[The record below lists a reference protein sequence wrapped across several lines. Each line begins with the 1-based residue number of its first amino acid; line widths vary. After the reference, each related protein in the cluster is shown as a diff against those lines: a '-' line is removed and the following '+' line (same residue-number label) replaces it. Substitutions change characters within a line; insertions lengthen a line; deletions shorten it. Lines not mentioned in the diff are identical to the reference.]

1 MDQYDVLIIG
11 NDIGALVTALF
22 LARKM
27 RKVLVLSDNIYAQSK
42 ENVVLTDSQGNQFT
56 FINHF
61 NDSVPGL
68 QKLAIMNRFLHLCG
82 LDNDIQSEQ
91 SHHDMMIKRDNSII
105 SRPNHYEDL
114 LVYFVRYYPKQRDR
128 IHRFFRDLKRHY
140 DNYLEQQNN
149 MMANRGYTISSLMI
163 EWGDYSLEDLLRKY
177 FTDDNLV
184 KEFLMTSSIIGLD
197 SSEISCYN
205 FFIKFLS
212 IIYTGEYYLKHNQQD
227 LQKLLITKL
236 TAINRNIIKNKRVR
250 SIVLDEDK
258 TILKV
263 VDEDANE
270 YYAKHYVVS
279 ESPNTFYP
287 MYFPDMPDEINDVLR
302 YYPQIDTRKKIQS
315 VYLGLSIKPELIGI
329 DNLNYFFECDDK
341 DEVKLVRLFNEKIF
355 NPESCLNKFGSLV
368 LDIVY
373 DGDKSIGIDDIIQ
386 RFEEVFPK
394 LGKAISTYK
403 FGKPRAYLSML
414 SQTEVRKSLTIDDQI
429 AIETLS
435 RQQMFD
441 NLYLIGD
448 WLRPESGLFGL
459 FQAGIIYGDAIEEKL
474 YYGDDDDEFFYL
486 SNDEIMMMLRHNY
499 GKKLLGR
506 TEKHINFHI
515 GKSNYFIRTKHK
527 NITIH
532 QGEYFSPDIDIYTT
546 NDKLSSLLLKKA
558 SFETVL
564 KSGGFKYRGKES
576 DLNEIVEAFK
586 LDDYQEEETI
596 FQPKSEI
603 YFLGVKF
610 LFVYLFIWGIMS
622 FLSNFINM
630 IWLAPFA
637 FIISM
642 IVTYVKYNKYRDI
655 AWFEYLFN
663 ALLLI
668 TILMAAIWP
677 AFNKLRSDDPYLGA
691 MALIFLV
698 SWIINKPIVYDFH
711 KYDYKRDY
719 AQSSLFKVI
728 NNGLT
733 LVWSVLFLSILAF
746 TYVTSER
753 YISALYNLLFLGF
766 FMTYFY
772 PVLYVRGNIKR

>member
-1 MDQYDVLIIG
+1 MDHYDVLIIG

-27 RKVLVLSDNIYAQSK
+27 RKVVVLSDNQVLQSK
-42 ENVVLTDSQGNQFT
+42 DTEIVTDSQGNQFT
-56 FINHF
+56 FINHLL
-61 NDSVPGL
+61 DSVPGL
-68 QKLAIMNRFLHLCG
+68 EKPAVMNRFLHLCG
-82 LDNDIQSEQ
+82 LDNDIQFEHSD
-91 SHHDMMIKRDNSII
+91 HDMMIRRDNSII

-140 DNYLEQQNN
+140 ENYLEQQNN
-149 MMANRGYTISSLMI
+149 MMTNRGYTISSLMI
-163 EWGDYSLEDLLRKY
+163 EWGDYSLDDLLKKY
-177 FTDDNLV
+177 FTDDNLM
-184 KEFLMTSSIIGLD
+184 KEFVMTSSIIGLD
-197 SSEISCYN
+197 PSEISCYN
-205 FFIKFLS
+205 FFIKFFS
-212 IIYTGEYYLKHNQQD
+212 SVYSGEYYLKHTQQD
-227 LQKLLITKL
+227 LQKLLFTKL
-236 TAINRNIIKNKRVR
+236 NAINRNVFKNKKVK
-250 SIVLDEDK
+250 SIVKDEDG

-263 VDEDANE
+263 IDEDSNE
-270 YYAKHYVVS
+270 YYSKHFIVS
-279 ESPNTFYP
+279 EKPNTFYQR
-287 MYFPDMPDEINDVLR
+287 YFPDMADKIDDVMR
-302 YYPQIDTRKKIQS
+302 YYPQIESKKKIQS
-315 VYLGLSIKPELIGI
+315 IYLGLSTKSELIGI
-329 DNLNYFFECDDK
+329 DSLNYFFDY
-341 DEVKLVRLFNEKIF
+341 DETSPVKLVRLFNEKKF
-355 NPESCLNKFGSLV
+355 NPESCSSKLGSLV
-368 LDIVY
+368 LDIIYEDEKLVN
-373 DGDKSIGIDDIIQ
+373 IDDIIQ
-386 RFEEVFPK
+386 HFDDVFPK

-403 FGKPRAYLSML
+403 FGKPKPYLSML
-414 SQTEVRKSLTIDDQI
+414 SLTEVRKGLTIDDQI
-429 AIETLS
+429 SVETLS
-435 RQQMFD
+435 RQQMFE

-459 FQAGIIYGDAIEEKL
+459 FQTGIIYGDAIEEKL

-515 GKSNYFIRTKHK
+515 GKSNYFIRTKYK

-564 KSGGFKYRGKES
+564 KSGGFKYQGKES
-576 DLNEIVEAFK
+576 DLNDVVEAFK
-586 LDDYQEEETI
+586 LDDFQEEETI

-610 LFVYLFIWGIMS
+610 LFVYIFIWGLMS

-637 FIISM
+637 LIISAF
-642 IVTYVKYNKYRDI
+642 VTYAKYLKYRDVT
-655 AWFEYLFN
+655 WFEYLFS
-663 ALLLI
+663 ALLVI
-668 TILMAAIWP
+668 TILLSALWP
-677 AFNKLRSDDPYLGA
+677 EFNKLRSDDPYLGA

-698 SWIINKPIVYDFH
+698 SWILNKPIVHDFH

-733 LVWSVLFLSILAF
+733 LVWSILFLSILVF
-746 TYVTSER
+746 TYVTGER